1 MTPEQLA
8 NECVAAIE
16 RAAKHEVKPF
26 LRLTLPRPCRGA
38 RHMVVFPKPR
48 LTGEVLCE
56 TEGDDGKSVHTVV
69 LVDPISVLAWL
80 AAQGLVKVDVA
91 GPNGTPPAPP

>member
-1 MTPEQLA
+1 MTPEALSQ
-8 NECVAAIE
+8 ECVAAID
-16 RAAKHEVKPF
+16 RAAKHQVKPF

-38 RHMVVFPKPR
+38 RRMVVFPKPR

-56 TEGDDGKSVHTVV
+56 NSSDDGKSIYTVV

-80 AAQGLVKVDVA
+80 AAQGLVNVEVK
-91 GPNGTPPAPP
+91 P